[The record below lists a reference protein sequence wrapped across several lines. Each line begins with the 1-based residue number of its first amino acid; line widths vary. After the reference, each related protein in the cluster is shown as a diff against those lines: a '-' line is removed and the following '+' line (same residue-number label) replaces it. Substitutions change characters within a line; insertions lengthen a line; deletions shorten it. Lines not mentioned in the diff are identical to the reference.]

1 VTTAAT
7 FRSLL
12 LDAHRGSF
20 PPVDGGWTRIAPWRS
35 GLGAVIAF
43 TGHAVMAV
51 DDDVEDHDLAEL
63 GVDGY
68 GGAHDPRV
76 VLALAGA
83 AGWIDSL
90 DAVLLCAPPTSLA
103 CTLVERPDLAG
114 HPRAQLATKV
124 RDDVR
129 VFGHPDVGDQ
139 SLVTVARGAGRA
151 HRARHRDRR
160 PSRRGPAAPGGRDA
174 GASGRARGR
183 VGRARQRPSPA
194 RLPQCRLPARRERPA
209 IPTLLRPA
217 ALKSVA
223 QAGQLATCSSP
234 NARVTTSRTT
244 GSSPGRSAR
253 RSSASATKSDAGEGA
268 SRARRCSGRLLA
280 RCWTSGALHPAYGVR
295 AAFFPGAGRAERC
308 TRHSVLG
315 SAPWLGPFAAWP
327 CSPQAAMPP
336 ASPQPWEG

>member
-7 FRSLL
+7 LRSLL

-51 DDDVEDHDLAEL
+51 GDDVEDHDLAEL

-103 CTLVERPDLAG
+103 CTLVERRDLAG

-129 VFGHPDVGDQ
+129 VFGHPDVRDQ
-139 SLVTVARGAGRA
+139 SLVTVARGLGGLTELGIETDGRPDA
-151 HRARHRDRR
+151 VRLLREAAML
-160 PSRRGPAAPGGRDA
+160 GPPGEPVVASVAPG
-174 GASGRARGR
+174 
-183 VGRARQRPSPA
+183 
-194 RLPQCRLPARRERPA
+194 
-209 IPTLLRPA
+209 
-217 ALKSVA
+217 
-223 QAGQLATCSSP
+223 
-234 NARVTTSRTT
+234 NARALRTFL
-244 GSSPGRSAR
+244 SAGFR
-253 RSSASATKSDAGEGA
+253 PVASVQLYQ
-268 SRARRCSGRLLA
+268 RC
-280 RCWTSGALHPAYGVR
+280 
-295 AAFFPGAGRAERC
+295 
-308 TRHSVLG
+308 
-315 SAPWLGPFAAWP
+315 
-327 CSPQAAMPP
+327 
-336 ASPQPWEG
+336 